1 LNIREGRNERQIDRP
16 KEVLVSMRK
25 DQTYRETK
33 MLLLQKLTGIAWV
46 KKAFETDD
54 NSSDREWFRGQFRYE
69 SLEVIIERFNDGRP
83 ISCFQSKHSEKLFYV
98 AFFAGNHAEMSYLT
112 IESHTSEM
120 YVQEC
125 GVQFCKFK
133 IVQERS
139 TDKIAVKTA
148 SKNEV
153 MDMMDYYALMLPY
166 NKKGITFQR
175 QFTLIYSDWE
185 VLLCN
190 DAHTE
195 KGFPRP
201 DPGVF
206 SEEYIDNLDLP
217 P

>member
-1 LNIREGRNERQIDRP
+1 
-16 KEVLVSMRK
+16 
-25 DQTYRETK
+25 

-46 KKAFETDD
+46 KKGFETED
-54 NSSDREWFRGQFRYE
+54 NNSDREWFTGLFRYE
-69 SLEVIIERFNDGRP
+69 SLQCIIQRFNDGQP
-83 ISCFQSKHSEKLFYV
+83 ISCFQSKHCEKLFYV
-98 AFFAGNHAEMSYLT
+98 VFFAGNHAEISYLT

-120 YVQEC
+120 YVQET

-133 IVQERS
+133 IVQEYS
-139 TDKIAVKTA
+139 TDHIAVKTA
-148 SKNEV
+148 KKKEV

-166 NKKGITFQR
+166 NKKDNIFQR

-185 VLLCN
+185 VLRCN

-195 KGFPRP
+195 KGLPHP